1 MDAPLAVV
9 WPARPGVEFVI
20 KNWARNDAQLRFVD
34 LRSLDPETPSQYSVP
49 IDELEL
55 VDKTVPDVLGA
66 IRTLRD
72 FNFVEL
78 GVLRRDSTDFAYMA
92 IEAAEPSGNVYDGLP
107 AVIRKRDWRS
117 VAMQG
122 TALDKIPEERRDEK
136 MCTLALERDVFQ
148 YPAVPARFRTDERD
162 AEYLKA
168 KRDKR
173 AREEAAEAAEVAAKA
188 DAEEARKRR
197 VKKQKAASEA
207 RVE

>member
-20 KNWARNDAQLRFVD
+20 KDWARNDAQLRFVD

-72 FNFVEL
+72 FKFGEL
-78 GVLRRDSTDFAYMA
+78 GVLRRDSTDFADMA
-92 IEAAEPSGNVYDGLP
+92 NEVLFTCGRGYDSLPS
-107 AVIRKRDWRS
+107 VIRKREWRS
-117 VAMQG
+117 IVEGG
-122 TALDKIPEERRDEK
+122 TPLDKIPEERRDEK
-136 MCTLALERDVFQ
+136 MCAIALERDVFQ

-168 KRDKR
+168 KR
-173 AREEAAEAAEVAAKA
+173 ARGGAA
-188 DAEEARKRR
+188 
-197 VKKQKAASEA
+197 
-207 RVE
+207 